1 MNKLLTTITLLCFS
15 FADNAETYVCSTPL
29 DSGRRVDLIT
39 ITRTD
44 AGFTIK
50 SAGVTMTSYK
60 IINDRDTW
68 LLLMDT
74 TMSDDYFFYT
84 LIAINKENMA
94 YYSLFTTTDNNVDYP
109 REGQCTWNR
118 F

>member
-1 MNKLLTTITLLCFS
+1 MREILISIALLCLPVAS
-15 FADNAETYVCSTPL
+15 LAETYVCSTPL

-60 IINDRDTW
+60 IINDTDTW

-74 TMSDDYFFYT
+74 TMSEDYFFYS
-84 LIAINKENMA
+84 LIFIWRNLC
-94 YYSLFTTTDNNVDYP
+94 S
-109 REGQCTWNR
+109 
-118 F
+118 